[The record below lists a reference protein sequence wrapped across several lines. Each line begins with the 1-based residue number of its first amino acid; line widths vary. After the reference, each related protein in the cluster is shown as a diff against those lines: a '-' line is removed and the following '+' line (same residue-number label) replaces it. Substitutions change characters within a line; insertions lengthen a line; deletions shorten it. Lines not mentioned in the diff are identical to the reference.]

1 MNTREKLNIKNPP
14 SLRRRFIGLT
24 LMLGILVISY
34 VTKTYI
40 NLSEKNQKATL
51 TLTRIDSQLNTIDA
65 IRRNITLLYQSINLF
80 INHPEDNDH
89 VDKIFTS
96 IQSAQTESMNIKTD
110 VSTENISDF
119 KTKLI
124 QRLTEIK
131 PYIADL
137 IKIRKDTSLQY
148 PGMSLSANIMAGQQ
162 NSMKILL
169 KILQNEIENKDFTP
183 KSDKLYG
190 DILKTRIVIEKEISQ
205 TRIYIANR
213 LALFSNHILL
223 NQAKSLDDI
232 HNDFTNRLM
241 NLEKAY
247 KNEKESFEGLSTIQ
261 KIIQLHKKWYANFKT
276 LRELS
281 ESDHWRE
288 DSHLME
294 TKIAPLIQEASLSLL
309 EINQSLREQK
319 KLTTESFYET
329 SKELFYILSV
339 IIGLF
344 LLYILMIQIS
354 MEYMVFK
361 PILNIADVM
370 KLKAFG
376 DRNKQ
381 FSEKQSMET
390 QNLVTAFNE
399 LENKVISRTINMKK
413 AISKAKR
420 AGSEAKIANQAKST
434 FLANMS
440 HELRTPLHG
449 ILSFSDLGSSKA
461 AEIDTEKTKQY
472 FDLINESGQRLLLL
486 LNDLLDL
493 EKLES
498 GRIEL
503 DLQDRNLER
512 TTIKVIE
519 HQEALIKK
527 KNLTV
532 TMHADACPET
542 TVYDEEKIMQ
552 VISNL
557 LSNAIKFTPDNN
569 SIDIFL
575 DSDRVD
581 NENMARFTIDDSG
594 IGIPDNEL
602 EHVFDKFVQSSKTQT
617 GAGGTGLG
625 LSICL
630 EIMKAHHGTIHA
642 EKKAPQG
649 ARFIFHIPLTQ
660 NKNR

>member
-1 MNTREKLNIKNPP
+1 MNLKNPP
-14 SLRRRFIGLT
+14 SLRRRFISLT
-24 LMLGILVISY
+24 LILGVLVIGY

-51 TLTRIDSQLNTIDA
+51 TLTEIDSQLNTIDT
-65 IRRNITLLYQSINLF
+65 IRKNIELLYQSINLF
-80 INHPEDNDH
+80 INHPDDNTH
-89 VDKIFTS
+89 VDKIYDA
-96 IQSAQTESMNIKTD
+96 IKSAQKDSMGIKTSGD
-110 VSTENISDF
+110 NKNISDSR
-119 KTKLI
+119 TKLLFV
-124 QRLTEIK
+124 LTEIQ
-131 PYIADL
+131 PYIGDL
-137 IKIRKDTSLQY
+137 IKIRRDPNLQY
-148 PGMSLSANIMAGQQ
+148 PGMSLSANIMANQQ
-162 NSMKILL
+162 DSIKILL
-169 KILQNEIENKDFTP
+169 KILQDEIENQDFTP
-183 KSDKLYG
+183 RSKELYSE
-190 DILKTRIVIEKEISQ
+190 IIKARVLVEKEISQ
-205 TRIYIANR
+205 ARIYIANR
-213 LALFSNHILL
+213 LALFSNEILF
-223 NQAKSLDDI
+223 NQAKSLTDI
-232 HNDFTNRLM
+232 HNNFTKKLNKLSKIY
-241 NLEKAY
+241 L
-247 KNEKESFEGLSTIQ
+247 NEKESFEGIPTIK
-261 KIIQLHKKWYANFKT
+261 KIIQIQTKWYENFIL
-276 LRELS
+276 LREFS
-281 ESDHWRE
+281 ESEHWRE

-294 TKIAPLIQEASLSLL
+294 NKVTPLTQQASASLS
-309 EINQSLREQK
+309 EINQSLRQQK
-319 KLTTESFYET
+319 KLTTESFNET

-339 IIGLF
+339 IIALF

-361 PILNIADVM
+361 PITNIAEVM

-376 DRNKQ
+376 NTDEQ
-381 FSEKQSMET
+381 FSEKQSQET

-399 LENKVISRTINMKK
+399 LENKVLSRTINMKK
-413 AISKAKR
+413 AISKAKQ
-420 AGSEAKIANQAKST
+420 AGNEAKVANRAKST

-461 AEIDTEKTKQY
+461 GQIDTEKTKQY
-472 FDLINESGQRLLLL
+472 FDLITESGQRLLLL

-503 DLQDRNLER
+503 DLQNRNLEQS
-512 TTIKVIE
+512 TLTVLD
-519 HQEALIKK
+519 HQKALIKK
-527 KNLTV
+527 KNLIV
-532 TMHADACPET
+532 TLHAEKCPET

-575 DSDRVD
+575 DSDRID

-594 IGIPDNEL
+594 IGVPDNEL
-602 EHVFDKFVQSSKTQT
+602 EHVFDKFIQSSKTQT

-625 LSICL
+625 LSICF

-642 EKKAPQG
+642 EKKSSQG

-660 NKNR
+660 NKKR